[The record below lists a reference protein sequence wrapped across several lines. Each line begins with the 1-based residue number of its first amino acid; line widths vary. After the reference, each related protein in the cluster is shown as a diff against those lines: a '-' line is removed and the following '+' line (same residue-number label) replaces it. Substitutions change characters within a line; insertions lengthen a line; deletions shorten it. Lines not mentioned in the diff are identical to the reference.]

1 MLFAVFVVA
10 AAASCINVG
19 KALQKEGTKRLP
31 RLVLDARVLGTY
43 ARDPTWALGMA
54 LDVLGGLLMV
64 LAISLAPV
72 SLVQPVAA
80 GGVAVLAVFSHFRL
94 GERLDAREWAGV
106 ALAVVGTVGIGAVA
120 EEEQQDAPPAA
131 EMTKTRVVLG
141 VALVAVML
149 AAPSRL
155 SRGAAASKASP
166 GGAGGATTGSA
177 GPLNGGGGG
186 GGGGGGKKIVGLV
199 GVGQGI
205 PHHLRHSH
213 LAAHAPAGAIA
224 IGAGSDGG
232 GHAASARAHHHHRG
246 PPSDRAREAI
256 AGARSGVFFSLSA
269 TSVKIGFLAGAATGS
284 RLVFPLVG
292 ALASVGLTA
301 VGLVCQTRGLKDGNS
316 VVVCTCG
323 NVAQMVSSALF
334 GVLCLGEKLP
344 STSRGRGAWLASW
357 TAILAGVVMIS
368 GLKISEDLHVGDGFG
383 VEALRGKARRAG
395 ARVTREVRE
404 GLGGVGGLGGSAGCS
419 ARRPSRGGGGSS
431 TRA

>member
-1 MLFAVFVVA
+1 MARRGLGAGLLGSGRSGVLASLATRLIPSSGSMLFAVFVVA

-155 SRGAAASKASP
+155 SRGAAASKASI

-177 GPLNGGGGG
+177 GPLNGSGGG

-205 PHHLRHSH
+205 PHHLRHAH
-213 LAAHAPAGAIA
+213 LAAHAPAGAQ
-224 IGAGSDGG
+224 SR
-232 GHAASARAHHHHRG
+232 SAREVTA
-246 PPSDRAREAI
+246 
-256 AGARSGVFFSLSA
+256 AGTPR
-269 TSVKIGFLAGAATGS
+269 
-284 RLVFPLVG
+284 
-292 ALASVGLTA
+292 ALARIIITA
-301 VGLVCQTRGLKDGNS
+301 
-316 VVVCTCG
+316 
-323 NVAQMVSSALF
+323 
-334 GVLCLGEKLP
+334 
-344 STSRGRGAWLASW
+344 
-357 TAILAGVVMIS
+357 
-368 GLKISEDLHVGDGFG
+368 
-383 VEALRGKARRAG
+383 
-395 ARVTREVRE
+395 
-404 GLGGVGGLGGSAGCS
+404 
-419 ARRPSRGGGGSS
+419 ARRPIARARRSPALAPASSSRS
-431 TRA
+431 RRRR